1 MLNTVTEIIN
11 HTIIINLFK
20 DVQDVIKNILVLEG
34 IAHPKKKKKVCHYL
48 LMLFFAFSCYFVGQ
62 SGNPVQV

>member
-34 IAHPKKKKKVCHYL
+34 IAHPKKKKSVSLFTNVVLCLFL
-48 LMLFFAFSCYFVGQ
+48 LFSRAIW
-62 SGNPVQV
+62 